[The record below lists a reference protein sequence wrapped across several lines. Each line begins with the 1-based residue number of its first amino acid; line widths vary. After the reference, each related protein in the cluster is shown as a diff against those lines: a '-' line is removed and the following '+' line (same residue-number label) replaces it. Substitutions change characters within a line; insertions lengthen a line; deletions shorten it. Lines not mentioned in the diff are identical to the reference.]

1 MALDDAAHR
10 VEISSHDSAQRLGI
24 QLSPSAVEPVTSAKV
39 TVTVLRVSARSGTA
53 PALPHAEQKP
63 AS

>member
-1 MALDDAAHR
+1 MTPRIASKYRPVTRRSDSG
-10 VEISSHDSAQRLGI
+10 SSF
-24 QLSPSAVEPVTSAKV
+24 SPSAVEPVTSAKI